1 MFDAKL
7 LFANKKDIKGAS
19 TTCDTIDLGQ
29 ESPDLGMLNCPKLGI
44 TVIMTTP
51 WAGGTS
57 PKVTFE
63 VQHADDNGSGAAGT
77 FSTLVSTGAVAADAT
92 FPEEM
97 EIPLPIQHKRYLKVV
112 VTTTGT
118 PTAGAATI
126 GITDGTQKNPWYK
139 RQI

>member
-7 LFANKKDIKGAS
+7 FFANNKDIKAAS
-19 TTCDTIDLGQ
+19 TDCDVIDLGQ
-29 ESPDLGMLNCPKLGI
+29 ESPDLGLLNCPKLGV

-51 WAGGTS
+51 WAGGST

-63 VQHADDNGSGAAGT
+63 VQHADDNGSGSAGT
-77 FSTLVSTGAVAADAT
+77 FSTLVSTGAIAADTT
-92 FPEEM
+92 FPEAM
-97 EIPLPIQHKRYLKVV
+97 EIPLPIQHKRYLKVK

-118 PTAGAATI
+118 PTAGSATI